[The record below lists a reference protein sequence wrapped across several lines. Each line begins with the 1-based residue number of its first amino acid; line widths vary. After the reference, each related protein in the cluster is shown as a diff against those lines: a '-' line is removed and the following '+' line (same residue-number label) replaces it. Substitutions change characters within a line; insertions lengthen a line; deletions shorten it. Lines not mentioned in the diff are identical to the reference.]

1 MKLYV
6 VGFGPGS
13 PDGMTVAAKKVLEEC
28 ELIDGYKT
36 YTDLIRKYFPQKCF
50 YDTGMRSETER
61 CRYAV
66 SKAAEGIKTAVV
78 CSGDAGVYGMASLVY
93 EIAENVQDIEVEV
106 IPGVSAAMSGGAL
119 AGAPL
124 AHDFA
129 VISLSD
135 LLTPMELIEKRIEA
149 AAAADFV
156 ICIYNPSSK
165 TRSEYLKNACEI
177 ILRYRDTKTVC
188 AAVKNI
194 GREGESVRIMSLLE
208 LRDTKADMLT
218 TIFIG
223 NSRTR
228 KIKNKMVTPRGYIL

>member
-28 ELIDGYKT
+28 ELIVGYKT
-36 YTDLIRKYFPQKCF
+36 YTDLIRKYFPQKSF

-66 SKAAEGIKTAVV
+66 SKAVEGIKTAVV

-93 EIAENVQDIEVEV
+93 EIAENIPEVEVEV

-135 LLTPMELIEKRIEA
+135 LLTPMERIEKRIEA

-177 ILRYRDTKTVC
+177 ILKYRDTKTVC

-228 KIKNKMVTPRGYIL
+228 KIKNKMVTPRGYVL